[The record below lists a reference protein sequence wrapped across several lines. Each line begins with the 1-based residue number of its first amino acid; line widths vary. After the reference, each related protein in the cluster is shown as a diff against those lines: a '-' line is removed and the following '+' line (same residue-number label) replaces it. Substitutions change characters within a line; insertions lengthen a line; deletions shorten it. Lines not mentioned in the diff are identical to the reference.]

1 MTYKR
6 EWWRVGAT
14 AIAIALMAFVLA
26 VPASAQEQVG
36 AITGKVTDSSG
47 AVLPGATVE
56 AASAGGTRLS
66 TTTGSNGEYRFPRV
80 PPGV

>member
-1 MTYKR
+1 MR
-6 EWWRVGAT
+6 NLARGLLA
-14 AIAIALMAFVLA
+14 AIAAVCLVTPVL
-26 VPASAQEQVG
+26 AQEQVG
-36 AITGKVTDSSG
+36 AITGKITDSSG